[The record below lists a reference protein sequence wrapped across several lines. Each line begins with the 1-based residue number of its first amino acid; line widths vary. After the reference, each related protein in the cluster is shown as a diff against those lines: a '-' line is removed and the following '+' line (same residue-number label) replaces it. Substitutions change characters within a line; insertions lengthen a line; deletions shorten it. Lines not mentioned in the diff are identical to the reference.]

1 APYVEAHERGPL
13 LDLGIRSLDCYD
25 AWIDAVRRESGTDV
39 EYRRIG
45 TLEVALDA
53 DQASALQRASGSLE
67 GVEAEWMEPE
77 AARREQP
84 ALGPLA
90 GALMIGAH
98 GYVAAPQLATALF
111 KAAERGGAKL
121 VRTRVESIARRK
133 SSFEVQTS
141 TGVLQAQLV

>member
-53 DQASALQRASGSLE
+53 DQASALQRASGSHE
-67 GVEAEWMEPE
+67 GVDAEWMEPE
-77 AARREQP
+77 AARREHP
-84 ALGPLA
+84 ARGAGA
-90 GALMIGAH
+90 GALLIRAARS
-98 GYVAAPQLATALF
+98 VA
-111 KAAERGGAKL
+111 
-121 VRTRVESIARRK
+121 
-133 SSFEVQTS
+133 
-141 TGVLQAQLV
+141 